1 MSRRAGAPIDA
12 PWPVVM
18 GVQSMRV
25 LIFPALMMSATA
37 CTYTATPGDSHRISA
52 TATPSIAAPEA
63 PKGRWDYRW
72 VPDPE
77 DHRFSYAGAGY
88 NDGLDWM
95 DRHATTGVTTIILH
109 TEPVVTTTTHT
120 EYVTEYV
127 RAPVRRAAPKRVKPH
142 PAKRPACPCRL
153 VCC

>member
-1 MSRRAGAPIDA
+1 MVAPD
-12 PWPVVM
+12 
-18 GVQSMRV
+18 
-25 LIFPALMMSATA
+25 
-37 CTYTATPGDSHRISA
+37 
-52 TATPSIAAPEA
+52 A

-95 DRHATTGVTTIILH
+95 DRHATTGVTTIIIH

-127 RAPVRRAAPKRVKPH
+127 RAPVRRTAPKRLKPR
-142 PAKRPACPCRL
+142 PAKRPACPCQL